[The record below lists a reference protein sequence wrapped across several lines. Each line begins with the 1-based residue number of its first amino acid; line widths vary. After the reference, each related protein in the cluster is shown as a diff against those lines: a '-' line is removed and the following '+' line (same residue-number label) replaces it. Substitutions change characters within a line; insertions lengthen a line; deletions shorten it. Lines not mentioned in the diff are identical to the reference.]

1 MGDTVKRLPLR
12 LTEQDISL
20 DANRFAYISDRTYT
34 PDEVES
40 MTSTVAERTPE
51 HVKDAPNAKMFLRSL
66 WYRAIMSTLLS
77 ADEMHIYTVARCALL
92 LALPRNSSIPHL
104 LLGRSFLVMCCS
116 FFLQLSLL
124 DLPCAAYLPSMVAAA
139 SLSNALE
146 LFNKESWPQ
155 MLQQYS
161 AYRTKEVQSCKDRLK
176 EVQATFAA
184 EHLRRK
190 WCSQHENHGYEEYN
204 EAWAKAQLTL
214 ASRTRI

>member
-1 MGDTVKRLPLR
+1 MADTVKRLPLR
-12 LTEQDISL
+12 LTDQDISL
-20 DANRFAYISDRTYT
+20 DAHRFAYISDRTYT

-40 MTSTVAERTPE
+40 MTNTVAETTPE

-66 WYRAIMSTLLS
+66 WYRAVMSTLLS
-77 ADEMHIYTVARCALL
+77 ADEMHVYTVA
-92 LALPRNSSIPHL
+92 
-104 LLGRSFLVMCCS
+104 S

-124 DLPCAAYLPSMVAAA
+124 DLPCAAYSPSMVAAA

-176 EVQATFAA
+176 EVQATTSAD
-184 EHLRRK
+184 HLRRI

-214 ASRTRI
+214 ACPTRI

>member
-20 DANRFAYISDRTYT
+20 DAHRFAYISDRTYT

-40 MTSTVAERTPE
+40 MTSTVAETTPE

-77 ADEMHIYTVARCALL
+77 ADEMHIYTVARCELL
-92 LALPRNSSIPHL
+92 LALPCNSTMCHLPLVHL
-104 LLGRSFLVMCCS
+104 LCAVFCS

-124 DLPCAAYLPSMVAAA
+124 DLPCAAYSPSMVAAA

-176 EVQATFAA
+176 EVQASTSAD
-184 EHLRRK
+184 HLRRI

-214 ASRTRI
+214 ACPMRI